1 MKSGNNIKG
10 FIVEV
15 ICLLFVLLFVYAA
28 VSKLMDFE
36 NFQVQLAQS
45 PTLSS
50 YASWISYFVPALE
63 LLIALFLVIPR
74 LRNWGLFA
82 ALSLM
87 MMFSSYIFIVLHYS
101 SFIPCSCG
109 GILEKMSWNVH
120 LIFNLLFV
128 LFAIIAIVLQKQQ
141 PPNRTWKKP
150 DVKIVFCISSTVA
163 LSVFVVIVL
172 FVSSEEIMHNKNPFI
187 RRFPKHP
194 VMRDT
199 VIDLKFNSYYF
210 AGADQNKIY
219 LGNYSN
225 PLHITAFVQQTK
237 VKESIKIKFN
247 EKNVPF
253 VSVRAVVRD
262 SSFYLMD
269 GSVPAVF
276 MGSISDW
283 KISGNFKGLPYF
295 TLAEP
300 VDNSKLILRSNGR
313 RNEPHVLAVF
323 DDKQNPKIKYNKT
336 LLRKQKDG
344 IFDTDGTLVYSEQ
357 LNKFVYTY
365 YYRNEFV
372 VTDTNAQLDYKGNT
386 IDTITKA
393 KIKVAHLKNG
403 TQRKLSAPPLT
414 VNANTAVCENL
425 LFVNSKVS
433 GRFENEK
440 LWEQNFIIDVYDLE
454 KGSYILS
461 FTVNKIG
468 KKKLHSFYVTPE
480 YFYVIMENELAV
492 YKLRENLKK
501 EMKTVGFKQR

>member
-1 MKSGNNIKG
+1 MNSGTHIKSY
-10 FIVEV
+10 IVEV
-15 ICLLFVLLFVYAA
+15 ICLLYVLLFVYAA
-28 VSKLMDFE
+28 VSKLVDFE
-36 NFQVQLAQS
+36 NFQVQLGQS

-50 YASWISYFVPALE
+50 YASWISYSVPVLE
-63 LLIALFLVIPR
+63 LLIALFLIIPK

-87 MMFSSYIFIVLHYS
+87 TMFSSYIFIVLHYS
-101 SFIPCSCG
+101 SFVPCSCG

-120 LIFNLLFV
+120 LVFNLFFV
-128 LFAIIAIVLQKQQ
+128 LFAITAIVLQSRQATDK
-141 PPNRTWKKP
+141 TGKKP
-150 DVKIVFCISSTVA
+150 PRKIILSISGNIV
-163 LSVFVVIVL
+163 LSVIVVVVL
-172 FVSSEEIMHNKNPFI
+172 FLSSEEIMHNKNPFI

-194 VMRDT
+194 VMHDT

-225 PLHITAFVQQTK
+225 PLHITAFGQQTK
-237 VKESIKIKFN
+237 VRESIKIKFN

-253 VSVRAVVRD
+253 VSVRSVVRD
-262 SSFYLMD
+262 SCFYLMD

-276 MGSISDW
+276 KGSKSDW
-283 KISGNFKGLPYF
+283 KISDNFKGLPYF

-313 RNEPHVLAVF
+313 RNEPHVLSLF
-323 DDKQNPKIKYNKT
+323 DEKQNPKIKYNRT
-336 LLRKQKDG
+336 LLKQQKEG

-357 LNKFVYTY
+357 LHKMVYTY

-372 VTDTNAQLDYKGNT
+372 VMDSNAELDYRGHT

-393 KIKVAHLKNG
+393 KIKVANLKNG
-403 TQRKLSAPPLT
+403 TQRKFAAPPLT
-414 VNANTAVCENL
+414 VNAHTAVCENL
-425 LFVNSKVS
+425 LFVNSKIS

-440 LWEQNFIIDVYDLE
+440 LWEQNFIIDVYDLV

-468 KKKLHSFYVTPE
+468 KKKLHAFYVTHQ
-480 YFYVIMENELAV
+480 YLYAIMENELAV
-492 YKLRENLKK
+492 YRLRDNLKK
-501 EMKTVGFKQR
+501 EMKTVKIKK